1 MADAAAHTLFA
12 VAETKP
18 DAEPT
23 HSTGVVPAQGLRA
36 AIASGE
42 IDATEPIR
50 EEQIQPASL
59 DLRLGPVAWRTRAS
73 FLPGRGASVG
83 QKIKAYAMHRFPL
96 DGGAVLERG
105 CVYVAPVMESLRLR
119 HRTSAVANPKSSTG
133 RLDVFCR
140 LITDGGMEFDRAPP
154 GYRGPLWV
162 EISPRSF
169 SILVETGARL
179 SQLRIKRGTP
189 RRSDAATSAYAGSAA
204 RLAVSSGSAS
214 RSNSS
219 GSKPT

>member
-1 MADAAAHTLFA
+1 MRDPLGPEGGPLSGRSMADAAAHTLFA

-140 LITDGGMEFDRAPP
+140 LITDGGMEFDRAPAGFVP
-154 GYRGPLWV
+154 ATAKSV
-162 EISPRSF
+162 CS
-169 SILVETGARL
+169 
-179 SQLRIKRGTP
+179 
-189 RRSDAATSAYAGSAA
+189 ATSAIDLPNRDWPAGPRRA
-204 RLAVSSGSAS
+204 RARAYPVFPGRPRRGS
-214 RSNSS
+214 R
-219 GSKPT
+219 